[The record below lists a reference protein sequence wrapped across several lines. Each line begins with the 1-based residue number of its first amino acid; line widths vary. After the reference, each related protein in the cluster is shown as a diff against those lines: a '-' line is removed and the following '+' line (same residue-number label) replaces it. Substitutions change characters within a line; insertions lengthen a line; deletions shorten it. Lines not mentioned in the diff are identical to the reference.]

1 MKGRRYLGERRSM
14 PLSSWPEQ
22 DRLAWEE
29 ALRPGDLFDQ
39 PSVAADWS
47 PARRR
52 IVVQAYGYWLMW
64 LSQRDIL
71 DPNRHAGDRIST
83 ILIAE
88 FVNDLN
94 QRVAPA
100 SVGMLVGGVK
110 RMLEAIA
117 PDHDWQWMRPL
128 YRNLKRAAVPT
139 RQKHTRVV
147 EAAALFELGVR
158 LFQEAEA
165 TPSDR
170 RSYLIVARNGLI
182 ISLLA
187 ARPIRLG
194 NLVSIEIGR
203 HLVRSGGL
211 YRLVFSAQETKV
223 GRPIDL
229 HCPAELT
236 PYIDKYLEVYRPL
249 LLARAKQRTAT
260 RRLWINKDGGVLDI
274 SAIHHQIKAETKR
287 AFGRPINP
295 HLFRDCA
302 ATSIAIHDPEHVRIA
317 TAILG
322 HTCVSTTN
330 KHYNQAQMLTA
341 AREHN
346 REILRL
352 RGRARSWRS
361 RRPRKTE

>member
-1 MKGRRYLGERRSM
+1 MRGRPYRGERRIL
-14 PLSSWPEQ
+14 PVPSWPEQ
-22 DRLAWEE
+22 DRLAWDE

-39 PSVAADWS
+39 PSIAADWS

-52 IVVQAYGYWLMW
+52 IVVQSYGYWLMW
-64 LSQRDIL
+64 LGQRNLL

-83 ILIAE
+83 ILFAE
-88 FVNDLN
+88 FVNDLK
-94 QRVAPA
+94 QRVASA

-110 RMLEAIA
+110 RMLETIA

-147 EAAALFELGVR
+147 EAAALFELGIR
-158 LFQEAEA
+158 LFQEADA
-165 TPSDR
+165 MPPDHQSR
-170 RSYLIVARNGLI
+170 LILARDGLM

-187 ARPIRLG
+187 ARPIRVG
-194 NLVSIEIGR
+194 NLTLIEIGR

-211 YRLVFSAQETKV
+211 YRLIFTPAETKV

-229 HCPAELT
+229 HCPAEMT
-236 PYIDKYLEVYRPL
+236 PYIDRYLDVYRPL
-249 LLARAKQRTAT
+249 LLARAKQQTPT
-260 RRLWINKDGGVLDI
+260 RRLWINQHGGVMDI
-274 SAIHHQIKAETKR
+274 SAIHYQVKIQTKR

-295 HLFRDCA
+295 HLFRDCV

-322 HTCVSTTN
+322 HTRVSTTN

-346 REILRL
+346 REILKL
-352 RGRARSWRS
+352 RKKARSWRS
-361 RRPRKTE
+361 RRPRKA

>member
-39 PSVAADWS
+39 PSIAADWS

-71 DPNRHAGDRIST
+71 DPNRHAGDRVSR
-83 ILIAE
+83 ILFAE
-88 FVNDLN
+88 FVDDLK

-100 SVGMLVGGVK
+100 SVVSFVGGTK

-139 RQKHTRVV
+139 RQKHARVV
-147 EAAALFELGVR
+147 EAAALFELGIR
-158 LFQEAEA
+158 LFQEADA
-165 TPSDR
+165 MPPDH
-170 RSYLIVARNGLI
+170 RSRLVLARDGLM

-187 ARPIRLG
+187 ARPIRVG
-194 NLVSIEIGR
+194 NLTSMEIGR

-211 YRLVFSAQETKV
+211 YRLVFTTAETKV

-236 PYIDKYLEVYRPL
+236 PYIDRYLEVYRPL
-249 LLARAKQRTAT
+249 LLTRAKQPTPT
-260 RRLWINKDGGVLDI
+260 RRLWINYAGGVMDI
-274 SAIHHQIKAETKR
+274 SAVAYQIKIQTKR
-287 AFGRPINP
+287 AFGLPINP

-317 TAILG
+317 TSILG

-346 REILRL
+346 REILKL
-352 RGRARSWRS
+352 RKNARSWRL
-361 RRPRKTE
+361 RRPRRG

>member
-1 MKGRRYLGERRSM
+1 M
-14 PLSSWPEQ
+14 PVSAWPEQ

-39 PSVAADWS
+39 PSIAADWS
-47 PARRR
+47 PARQR
-52 IVVQAYGYWLMW
+52 IVVQGYGYWLMW
-64 LSQRDIL
+64 LAQRKLL
-71 DPNRHAGDRIST
+71 DPNRYPGDRVST
-83 ILIAE
+83 ILFAE
-88 FVNDLN
+88 FVNDLK

-147 EAAALFELGVR
+147 EAAALFELGIR
-158 LFQEAEA
+158 LLQEADA
-165 TPSDR
+165 MPPDR
-170 RSYLIVARNGLI
+170 RSRLILARNGLI

-187 ARPIRLG
+187 ARPIRIG

-203 HLVRSGGL
+203 HLVYSGGL
-211 YRLVFSAQETKV
+211 YRLIFSAQETKV

-236 PYIDKYLEVYRPL
+236 PHIDRYLEVYRPL
-249 LLARAKQRTAT
+249 LLARVQQQAPT
-260 RRLWINKDGGVLDI
+260 RRLWINNRGGVLDI
-274 SAIHHQIKAETKR
+274 SALHHQIKAETKR
-287 AFGRPINP
+287 AFGRSINP

-322 HTCVSTTN
+322 HTRVSTAN

-346 REILRL
+346 REILKL
-352 RGRARSWRS
+352 RKNARSWRS
-361 RRPRKTE
+361 RRPRKV

>member
-39 PSVAADWS
+39 PSIAADWS

-64 LSQRDIL
+64 LPQRDIL
-71 DPNRHAGDRIST
+71 DPNRHAGDRVST

-249 LLARAKQRTAT
+249 LLARAKQRPPRADCGSTRTAACST
-260 RRLWINKDGGVLDI
+260 SPPSTIRSRLRPNEHSGTPSTPICSGIARLPRSRSTIRSTSVSLHRSW
-274 SAIHHQIKAETKR
+274 AIR
-287 AFGRPINP
+287 ACRLP
-295 HLFRDCA
+295 
-302 ATSIAIHDPEHVRIA
+302 TSITI
-317 TAILG
+317 
-322 HTCVSTTN
+322 
-330 KHYNQAQMLTA
+330 
-341 AREHN
+341 
-346 REILRL
+346 
-352 RGRARSWRS
+352 
-361 RRPRKTE
+361 RRRC